1 MHHPLVSSTQGI
13 QSEKETG
20 SRSSIPPR
28 NILMHHCIIHHS
40 KTLLLIIEHHRLLF
54 ENNVKETI
62 VIDKHT
68 TLQGDDEGYGNKRL
82 NLPGPS

>member
-20 SRSSIPPR
+20 SCSSIPPR
-28 NILMHHCIIHHS
+28 NISMHHCIIHHS
-40 KTLLLIIEHHRLLF
+40 NTLLLIIEHHHLLF
-54 ENNVKETI
+54 ENVKETI
-62 VIDKHT
+62 VIDEHT

-82 NLPGPS
+82 NPPGPS

>member
-1 MHHPLVSSTQGI
+1 
-13 QSEKETG
+13 
-20 SRSSIPPR
+20 
-28 NILMHHCIIHHS
+28 
-40 KTLLLIIEHHRLLF
+40 LF

-82 NLPGPS
+82 NPPGPS